1 MKYGSVALGDRNL
14 SVMADPDRGDA
25 HVAIP
30 ERGGIDP
37 EAIGTFLC
45 QDCLDVL
52 AERLLVRDQPSEI
65 AVVNFITRE
74 LRPLAERCPWFTLD
88 NYAVDCDF
96 QENGGIGLLI
106 YYSPPRFQEAEEDS
120 CADDAPR

>member
-1 MKYGSVALGDRNL
+1 MAALL
-14 SVMADPDRGDA
+14 W
-25 HVAIP
+25 
-30 ERGGIDP
+30 GIGISDP

-74 LRPLAERCPWFTLD
+74 RRPLVERCPWFAFD

-96 QENGGIGLLI
+96 QKNGSIGLLI
-106 YYSPPRFQEAEEDS
+106 YCSPPRFQEAEEDS